1 MAKFNEK
8 YFKSDQMHINSIDDM
23 LEDDEEIIWTD
34 KPKKSAFVWSKILSM
49 LPIALIWILFDG
61 LFIFLMIKY
70 GVFNSAPTILKVV
83 LVVFFVLHLT
93 PVWIWISNIV
103 TACLQHKNIEYALT
117 SKRLIIR
124 SGIIVD
130 MKNLYYQ
137 DIQSVNLRVGLI
149 DKLLKVGDIYITSNN
164 MTATLF
170 DIENPYV
177 IANKLQKIVNDIKTD
192 IYYPNELRPKQ
203 NSGYHTKYQTGK
215 NSDNKN

>member
-8 YFKSDQMHINSIDDM
+8 YFKPDQMHINSIDDM
-23 LEDDEEIIWTD
+23 LEDDEEVIWTD

-215 NSDNKN
+215 ISDNKN